1 MQCLYYTANDIQE
14 ILDISRAK
22 AYRIIKELNLE
33 LKSKGYIV
41 MAGKIPKKYFAEKYY
56 GMEE

>member
-22 AYRIIKELNLE
+22 AYRIIKELNQE
-33 LKSKGYIV
+33 LRSKGYIV

-56 GMEE
+56 GLED

>member
-22 AYRIIKELNLE
+22 AYRIIKELNQE
-33 LKSKGYIV
+33 LRSKGYIV